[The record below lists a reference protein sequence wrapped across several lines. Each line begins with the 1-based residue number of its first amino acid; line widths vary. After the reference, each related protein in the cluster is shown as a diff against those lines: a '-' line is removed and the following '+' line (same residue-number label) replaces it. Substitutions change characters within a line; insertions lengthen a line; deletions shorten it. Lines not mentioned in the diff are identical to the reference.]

1 MHTPLTTIRETEF
14 PIVNDYTYL
23 NTASQGPWPNRT
35 VQAVQK
41 AVAAMQYV
49 NTPRGMPEAAPAAQ
63 LARQGLARL
72 IQAQPE
78 DIVFTSNTTHGLNIA
93 AQGID
98 WRPGDNCVVPEG
110 EFPSLTYT
118 WLHLR
123 QRGVEVR
130 FVPWEGAGPSVQ
142 QVMAAVDIRT
152 RAVSCSAIKWDTGY
166 RMDLEELGK
175 RCAAQGVLLIVDA
188 IQAVGAQRLDVQAM
202 RISALATHGYKW
214 LMAGFGIGALYVAP
228 AALDHIRPTF
238 IGSQSVRSDEADGS
252 ESLPWHP
259 NAQRYAA
266 GGGNALGQTAL
277 AASLALIEDIGIHTI
292 EEHDRSLADLAYT
305 GLSRK
310 KGLRLVSAADPAYR
324 SALVVFTLGSPER
337 DAAFVQ
343 TLAAQRII
351 VALRPLG
358 VRVSPHFYNTE
369 ADVATLLD
377 AIPNE

>member
-1 MHTPLTTIRETEF
+1 MSLSLTTVRETEF
-14 PIVNDYTYL
+14 PIVRDYTYL

-35 VQAVQK
+35 MQAVQH

-49 NTPRGMPEAAPAAQ
+49 NTPRGMPESAPAAQ
-63 LARQGLARL
+63 LARERLARL
-72 IQAQPE
+72 IQGRPE

-98 WRPGDNCVVPEG
+98 WRPGDNCVVPDG

-118 WLHLR
+118 WAHLR

-130 FVPWEGAGPSVQ
+130 FVPWEGAGPTVQ
-142 QVMAAVDIRT
+142 QVMVAVDSRT

-188 IQAVGAQRLDVQAM
+188 IQAVGAQPLDVQAM

-228 AALDHIRPTF
+228 TALDAIRPTF
-238 IGSQSVRSDEADGS
+238 VGSQSVLPEDSPGS
-252 ESLPWHP
+252 TPLAWHP

-277 AASLALIEDIGIHTI
+277 ATSLELIEALGVHAI
-292 EEHDRSLADLAYT
+292 EEHDRSLAALLYT
-305 GLSRK
+305 GLARK
-310 KGLRLVSAADPAYR
+310 SGLRLVSATDPAYR
-324 SALVVFTLGSPER
+324 SALVVFTRGSYDQ
-337 DAAFVQ
+337 DAAMVQ
-343 TLAAQRII
+343 ALAAQGII

-369 ADVATLLD
+369 ADVSTLLD
-377 AIPNE
+377 ALPG